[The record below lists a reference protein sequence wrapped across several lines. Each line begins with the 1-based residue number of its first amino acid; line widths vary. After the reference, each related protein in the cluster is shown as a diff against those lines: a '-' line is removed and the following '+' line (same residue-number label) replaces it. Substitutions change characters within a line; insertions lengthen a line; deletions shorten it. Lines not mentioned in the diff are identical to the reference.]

1 MQSMSAGIGREDEGE
16 KGKTDERVPIFISS
30 QNQYQRIE
38 IIKPGKSKH
47 PTSYGI
53 PQ

>member
-1 MQSMSAGIGREDEGE
+1 MSVGIGREDEGE

-38 IIKPGKSKH
+38 IIKPGKSLKH

-53 PQ
+53 LQ